1 MAPSPTD
8 RLDPVGRLRLPRRP
22 TLVRATLVA
31 ALLLT
36 AAGVLYAGAEPARPA
51 SGTATGP
58 DPGAEGSSD
67 PSGPGAE
74 GSSEAGAPGSG
85 SSDPGRPAGP
95 GSGVTDP
102 AGPAGAADNAP
113 PGHPPGG
120 PERLPI
126 PPGLVGV
133 PVALGDPGRLA
144 VLRPGDRV
152 DLLAVPAA
160 GGEPVPLA
168 SGAPVLAVDHA
179 AATLLLAVTPEQGR
193 AVLAEPAASTT
204 FAVIIRGWPG
214 PDGSVEP

>member
-1 MAPSPTD
+1 MAPYPAD

-36 AAGVLYAGAEPARPA
+36 AAGVLYAGAEPARPG
-51 SGTATGP
+51 SGTAT
-58 DPGAEGSSD
+58 DPA
-67 PSGPGAE
+67 
-74 GSSEAGAPGSG
+74 
-85 SSDPGRPAGP
+85 
-95 GSGVTDP
+95 DP
-102 AGPAGAADNAP
+102 AGPAAAADTAP
-113 PGHPPGG
+113 PGHPPGT

-160 GGEPVPLA
+160 GGEPVRLA

-214 PDGSVEP
+214 ADGSVEP